1 MAMMSYGAGASGASV
16 PASLIDQYAALFS
29 KKLMSGVA
37 ETLVLN
43 NYGTKYDLP
52 TNTGNNSITMFQWN
66 TAADGAAVTNLT
78 EGTTL
83 NTFREVGLRKLNVP
97 LTQVGQALKISDILN
112 YSQLFSALQ
121 EGIRALTLD
130 ASLHLDTVVRNA
142 LQGVTSATG
151 IATGLASARTTD
163 VYGSSVSKIYAG
175 TATNFAGLTGTFY
188 LTPSDLLDA
197 ATLIRLDKN
206 VSLNEKFSAIVDPT
220 VAGDLLKD
228 STVLNIASYQNTKT
242 GVSDIQK
249 GSLGEI
255 YGVTVQQH
263 TNAWKETS
271 TEGTYVAGG
280 SVVST
285 YVLTDGAFGTV
296 NYTGLSPY
304 SPSVVIVDKP
314 DKSDILNQNIF
325 AGWKAHWAVQ
335 VLNAK
340 KARILKS
347 NTRAISS

>member
-1 MAMMSYGAGASGASV
+1 MAMMTTGN
-16 PASLIDQYAALFS
+16 PASLADQFAALFS

-43 NYGTKYDLP
+43 NFGTKYDLP

-66 TAADGAAVTNLT
+66 TAADGTAVSNLT

-83 NTFREVGLRKLNVP
+83 STYREVGLRKLNVP
-97 LTQVGQALKISDILN
+97 LTQVGQALKVSDILN
-112 YSQLFSALQ
+112 YGQLFSALQ

-163 VYGSSVSKIYAG
+163 VYGNAVTKIYAG
-175 TATNFAGLTGTFY
+175 AATNFAGLAGTVY

-206 VSLNEKFSAIVDPT
+206 VSLNEKFSAIVDPS

-228 STVLNIASYQNTKT
+228 TTVMNIAYYNTKT

-255 YGVTVQQH
+255 YGVNVQQH
-263 TNAWKETS
+263 TNAYRETTGG
-271 TEGTYVAGG
+271 TEGTYVSGG
-280 SVVST
+280 GVVST

-296 NYTGLSPY
+296 NYSGQSPY

>member
-1 MAMMSYGAGASGASV
+1 MAMMTQGN
-16 PASLIDQYAALFS
+16 PASLGDQFQALFS
-29 KKLMSGVA
+29 KKLLDGVA

-43 NYGTKYDLP
+43 NFGTKYDLP

-66 TAADGAAVTNLT
+66 TTADGTQVSNLT
-78 EGTTL
+78 EGTPISSY
-83 NTFREVGLRKLNVP
+83 REVGLRKVNVP
-97 LTQVGQALKISDILN
+97 LTQVGEALKVTDILN

-142 LQGVTSATG
+142 LQGVTTASG
-151 IATGLASARTTD
+151 IATGITAARTQD
-163 VYGSSVSKIYAG
+163 IYGNSVSKIYAG
-175 TATNFAGLTGTFY
+175 AATNFAGLSGSVY

-206 VSLNEKFSAIVDPT
+206 VSLNEEFNAIVDPA

-228 STVLNIASYQNTKT
+228 STVVNIAQYNTKT
-242 GVSDIQK
+242 GVSDIVK
-249 GSLGEI
+249 GQLGQI
-255 YGVTVQQH
+255 YGVNVQQH
-263 TNAWKETS
+263 TNAWKES
-271 TEGTYVAGG
+271 TEGTYSASG

-285 YVLTDGAFGTV
+285 YVLTNGAFGTV
-296 NYTGLSPY
+296 NYGGMSPY
-304 SPSVVIVDKP
+304 APSVVIVDKP
-314 DKSDILNQNIF
+314 DKSDILNQNIY

-340 KARILKS
+340 KARVLKS

>member
-1 MAMMSYGAGASGASV
+1 MAMMTQSN
-16 PASLIDQYAALFS
+16 PASLADQFQALFS
-29 KKLMSGVA
+29 KKLLDGVS

-43 NYGTKYDLP
+43 NFGTKYDLP

-66 TAADGAAVTNLT
+66 TTPDGTQVSNLT
-78 EGTTL
+78 EGTPISSY
-83 NTFREVGLRKLNVP
+83 REVGLRKVNVP
-97 LTQVGQALKISDILN
+97 LTQVGEALKVTDILN

-151 IATGLASARTTD
+151 IGTGIAAARTQD
-163 VYGSSVSKIYAG
+163 IYGNSVSKIYAG
-175 TATNFAGLTGTFY
+175 TATNFAGLTGAFY

-206 VSLNEKFSAIVDPT
+206 VSLNEEFNAIVDPA

-228 STVLNIASYQNTKT
+228 STVVNIAQYNTKT
-242 GVSDIQK
+242 GVSDIVK
-249 GSLGEI
+249 GQLGQI
-255 YGVTVQQH
+255 YGVNVQQH
-263 TNAWKETS
+263 TNAWKES
-271 TEGTYVAGG
+271 TEGTYSSSG

-285 YVLTDGAFGTV
+285 YVLTNGAFGTV
-296 NYTGLSPY
+296 NYGGLSPY
-304 SPSVVIVDKP
+304 APSVVIVDKP
-314 DKSDILNQNIF
+314 DKSDILNQNIY

-340 KARILKS
+340 KARVLKS
-347 NTRAISS
+347 RTRSISS

>member
-1 MAMMSYGAGASGASV
+1 MAMMTQGN
-16 PASLIDQYAALFS
+16 PASLGDQFQALFS
-29 KKLMSGVA
+29 KKLLDGVA

-66 TAADGAAVTNLT
+66 TTADGTQVSNLT
-78 EGTTL
+78 EGTPISSY
-83 NTFREVGLRKLNVP
+83 REVGLRKVNVP
-97 LTQVGQALKISDILN
+97 LTQVGEALKVTDILN

-142 LQGVTSATG
+142 LEGVTTAAG
-151 IATGLASARTTD
+151 IANGIISARTQD
-163 VYGSSVSKIYAG
+163 IYGNSVSKIYAG
-175 TATNFAGLTGTFY
+175 AATDFATLATAGAGSTPVY

-206 VSLNEKFSAIVDPT
+206 VSLNEEFNAIVDPT

-228 STVLNIASYQNTKT
+228 STVVNIAQYNTKT
-242 GVSDIQK
+242 GVSDIVK
-249 GSLGEI
+249 GQLGQI
-255 YGVTVQQH
+255 YGVNVQQH
-263 TNAWKETS
+263 TNAWKES
-271 TEGTYVAGG
+271 TEGTYSSSGHT
-280 SVVST
+280 VST
-285 YVLTDGAFGTV
+285 YVLTNGAFGTV
-296 NYTGLSPY
+296 NYGGQSPY
-304 SPSVVIVDKP
+304 APSVVIVDKP
-314 DKSDILNQNIF
+314 DKSDILNQNIY

-340 KARILKS
+340 KARVLKS
-347 NTRAISS
+347 RTRTISS